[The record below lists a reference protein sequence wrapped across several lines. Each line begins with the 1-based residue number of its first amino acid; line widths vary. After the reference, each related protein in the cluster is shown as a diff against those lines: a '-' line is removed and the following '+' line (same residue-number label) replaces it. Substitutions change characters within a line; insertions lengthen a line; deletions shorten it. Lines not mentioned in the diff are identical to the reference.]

1 MGEIASPLFHDIF
14 HEQGGSADPATLENI
29 EELFSTCGPAEVGA
43 HVTPGQPGP
52 RFGGDTSQLPPE
64 ACWTL
69 QELVAAPHISEDKSK
84 KHWPVLLQFEDIL
97 RSRLSELGLILEINR
112 DRGYA
117 FTRQAEDPSPHS
129 RVLLRARTLSLTS
142 STLALY
148 LYNQYLVAPDE
159 PVVETSDMVEHMLGY
174 KPADDTDEAAFEKK
188 IHAAIRLLDEA
199 AIIKPVIGTSRYIIH
214 SVITAVLTAERV
226 EALEARYRALVDG
239 PSTTPDGTT
248 ATSSRP
254 LGPQAAT
261 ATIAP
266 APTAPTPITT
276 THAADASAEKG
287 DRGDHDSRNDRDRD
301 NDDD

>member
-1 MGEIASPLFHDIF
+1 
-14 HEQGGSADPATLENI
+14 
-29 EELFSTCGPAEVGA
+29 
-43 HVTPGQPGP
+43 
-52 RFGGDTSQLPPE
+52 
-64 ACWTL
+64 L

-129 RVLLRARTLSLTS
+129 RVLLRIRTLSLTA

-174 KPADDTDEAAFEKK
+174 KPANDTDEAAFEKK

-199 AIIKPVIGTSRYIIH
+199 AIIKPVIGTNRYVIH
-214 SVITAVLTAERV
+214 GVITAILTGERV
-226 EALEARYRALVDG
+226 EALEARYRALADG
-239 PSTTPDGTT
+239 PSVTPDEIT

-254 LGPQAAT
+254 AGPQAAT

-266 APTAPTPITT
+266 APRPIST
-276 THAADASAEKG
+276 THAADASAEES
-287 DRGDHDSRNDRDRD
+287 DCDDHDSRYDRDRD